1 MIRLIYKEVNMYIVL
16 GTYHKINTE
25 VDFGNGI
32 FTILML
38 VLKGAIYALFYM
50 TCHVQFIIGL
60 PDISNT

>member
-1 MIRLIYKEVNMYIVL
+1 MYLVL
-16 GTYHKINTE
+16 GIYYKINTE
-25 VDFGNGI
+25 VDFGK
-32 FTILML
+32 FSILML

>member
-1 MIRLIYKEVNMYIVL
+1 MYLVL
-16 GTYHKINTE
+16 GIYYKINTE

-32 FTILML
+32 FSILML

>member
-1 MIRLIYKEVNMYIVL
+1 MLRPFDKKANTYIVL
-16 GTYHKINTE
+16 GTYYKINSE
-25 VDFGNGI
+25 VDL